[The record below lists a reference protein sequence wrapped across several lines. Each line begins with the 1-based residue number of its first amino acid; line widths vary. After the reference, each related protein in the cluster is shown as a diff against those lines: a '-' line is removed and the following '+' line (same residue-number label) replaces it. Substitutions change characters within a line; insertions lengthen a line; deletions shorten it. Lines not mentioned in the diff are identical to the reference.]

1 MRYKGYD
8 LPGDLGLI
16 LQTFRLVQ
24 YYRRA
29 IHRRPLPEIIDR
41 IKQAGSGASM
51 HTPAPHEYEMLD
63 KVSRAADFL
72 LLRVIHTERPCLPR
86 SLTLLHWCSQHGIKA
101 SIAVGVKK
109 SQQLL
114 EGHSWVLIEDQP
126 YREDLQHLAE
136 YTIMLEG
143 SNQ

>member
-16 LQTFRLVQ
+16 LRVFRLVQ
-24 YYRRA
+24 YYRRV
-29 IHRRPLPEIIDR
+29 IHRQPLPEIIDR
-41 IKQAGSGASM
+41 IKQASSGLTI
-51 HTPAPHEYEMLD
+51 HTPTLQEYEMLD

-72 LLRVIHTERPCLPR
+72 LLRVIRTEKPCLPR
-86 SLTLLHWCSQHGIKA
+86 SLTLLHWCSQNGIKA
-101 SIAVGVKK
+101 RIMVGVKK

-114 EGHSWVLIEDQP
+114 EGHSWILIEDQP

-143 SNQ
+143 SSQ